1 MGRQVLFQVN
11 LDIQEV
17 QGQVLHHLEVGHR
30 HLHHHPEHSLVYP
43 HLLPLQLV
51 LQYQVQLVLTQA
63 VGQHLVNHLVVQDQ
77 LGPVKWD
84 LVANHQE

>member
-1 MGRQVLFQVN
+1 
-11 LDIQEV
+11 
-17 QGQVLHHLEVGHR
+17 
-30 HLHHHPEHSLVYP
+30 
-43 HLLPLQLV
+43 V